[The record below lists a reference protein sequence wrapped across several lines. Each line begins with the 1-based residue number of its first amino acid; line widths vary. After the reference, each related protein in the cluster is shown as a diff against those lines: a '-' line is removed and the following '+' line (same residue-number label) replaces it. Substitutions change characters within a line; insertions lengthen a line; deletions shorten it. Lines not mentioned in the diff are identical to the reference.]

1 MKLRAY
7 GAKLPLDEFKIIGFA
22 EGQMASGRVR
32 PASLWRSALLCLGL
46 TALASG
52 CARLPVWFPGHTPAK
67 AARPPAAVA
76 KARPASQPRH
86 RKPMHRPERPSA
98 APPAQVAMIDPK
110 ALVGKKPPVV
120 SGLLGAPSS
129 IAKDEMSLVWTY
141 RAEGCAL
148 KIYFYPDL
156 KTSDFHVLKFSLADA
171 DGKPLD
177 ADAACRQKLL
187 ALRTHDTG

>member
-1 MKLRAY
+1 
-7 GAKLPLDEFKIIGFA
+7 
-22 EGQMASGRVR
+22 MASGRVR
-32 PASLWRSALLCLGL
+32 PATFWRSALLCLGL

-52 CARLPVWFPGHTPAK
+52 CSRLPDWLPGHAPPK
-67 AARPPAAVA
+67 AAPPPAAVA
-76 KARPASQPRH
+76 EAAPASEPRR
-86 RKPMHRPERPSA
+86 RKPAHHAEKPPT
-98 APPAQVAMIDPK
+98 APPAQVAMVDPET
-110 ALVGKKPPVV
+110 LVGKKPPVV

-171 DGKPLD
+171 EGKPLD